1 MSDTPCVVVGCGS
14 TPTRR
19 HMNGHLCAEHAPHVP
34 TPPPGTTLADLRAAH
49 AAEVEERE
57 AAQDARRATRMGRTE
72 VPAGDR
78 ARTAP
83 AAATGA
89 PTSPLGR
96 ALADRAR
103 AAAAAAPRREGVD
116 PAPRRDL
123 DAEHAY
129 TPVMPRDTTR
139 AAAAAVLPRSGTQRR
154 KVYDAIL
161 DAAGRGYGGATDLE
175 LTRATGLGGNSVR
188 PRRLELVEAGLVVD
202 TGHRRTADGTA
213 HIVWGP
219 TPS

>member
-19 HMNGHLCAEHAPHVP
+19 HMNGHLCAEHAPYVP
-34 TPPPGTTLADLRAAH
+34 TPPPGTTLAERRAAH
-49 AAEVEERE
+49 AMETTARE
-57 AAQDARRATRMGRTE
+57 AAEDAARRARTGRSE
-72 VPAGDR
+72 PSAGDR
-78 ARTAP
+78 TREPST
-83 AAATGA
+83 AATEA
-89 PTSPLGR
+89 YASPRAR

-103 AAAAAAPRREGVD
+103 AAAAAAPRPAGPS

-123 DAEHAY
+123 DGEHAY

-161 DAAGRGYGGATDLE
+161 DAAERGYGGATDLE

-202 TGHRRTADGTA
+202 TGHRRTAEGTA

-219 TPS
+219 TPP